1 MPRKKEFSEDIRSRV
16 VALHLAGIG
25 YRVISKSLDIHQ
37 STVRHIV
44 HKWRR
49 FGTVATLHRSGRPAK
64 IKPEAQRSVLSED
77 AESHNLLPMEI
88 YKEPPSPPTTSAD
101 LLSLTTS
108 LAHFKVILVKTED
121 EDQECSPEQ
130 KPVHSPDQHS
140 AGPSVPQQHSTGLLP
155 SPDSKSHYVTGSPPY
170 TSTAISPGR
179 PETICAPSFSFSPA
193 PPPAAHSSQLSID
206 SVSFWKSCN
215 EAGCT
220 QAIFAD
226 FTNEMNKISSR
237 IQSDQ
242 ASQEDYDLALKV
254 MLDSGKLAELVVKQ
268 QRELQRKQTE
278 LKRATA
284 AMKKIISALK
294 VQHLL

>member
-1 MPRKKEFSEDIRSRV
+1 MIMDTRNKV
-16 VALHLAGIG
+16 VDMHQPGKG
-25 YRVISKSLDIHQ
+25 YKAISKALGLQ
-37 STVRHIV
+37 RTTVRAII
-44 HKWRR
+44 HKWRKL
-49 FGTVATLHRSGRPAK
+49 GTVVNLPRSDRPTK
-64 IKPEAQRSVLSED
+64 ITPGVQRRLIQEV
-77 AESHNLLPMEI
+77 I
-88 YKEPPSPPTTSAD
+88 KEPRTTAKELQASLASVNDDESENLVSVQEPQSPSTTNAD
-101 LLSLTTS
+101 LLSLITS
-108 LAHFKVILVKTED
+108 LAHRAMLLSDIKVED

-155 SPDSKSHYVTGSPPY
+155 SPDSKSHCVTGSPSC

-193 PPPAAHSSQLSID
+193 PPPAAHSSQFSID

-215 EAGCT
+215 KAGCT
-220 QAIFAD
+220 QAIFAN
-226 FTNEMNKISSR
+226 FINEMNKISSR

-268 QRELQRKQTE
+268 
-278 LKRATA
+278 
-284 AMKKIISALK
+284 
-294 VQHLL
+294 